1 TSPIACSMCAI
12 PDEAAP
18 PRRLRTGAGG
28 GCGLFEGGRF
38 MKRSLLAVLGL
49 WAFAAGAALAQDASQ
64 AASSQK
70 PEDVVKREEVVV
82 VTASRVEST
91 LINAPAT
98 MSVITPDTLAT
109 SPAQN
114 YGDLL
119 RNVPGLNVIQTSA
132 RDINMTSRQSTST
145 LVNSQLV
152 LLDGRSIYLD
162 FFGLVLWDFVPQSA
176 NEIKQIEVVRGPA
189 SAVWGA
195 NALTGV

>member
-1 TSPIACSMCAI
+1 
-12 PDEAAP
+12 
-18 PRRLRTGAGG
+18 
-28 GCGLFEGGRF
+28 

-152 LLDGRSIYLD
+152 LLDGR
-162 FFGLVLWDFVPQSA
+162 
-176 NEIKQIEVVRGPA
+176 
-189 SAVWGA
+189 
-195 NALTGV
+195 